1 MIILNTIISGQI
13 PVLTNLAIRIEG
25 PERLALANSLV
36 TKKITRLTV
45 AAIPRAAVSPI
56 AAMLVMVVT
65 VVVVTVLITL
75 LSFLSLYRSN
85 TRINYK
91 STFVNTYT
99 SIK

>member
-1 MIILNTIISGQI
+1 MITPNTIISGQI

-56 AAMLVMVVT
+56 AAMLVIVVT
-65 VVVVTVLITL
+65 VELVTVLITP
-75 LSFLSLYRSN
+75 LSFPSLYCYD
-85 TRINYK
+85 TRIN
-91 STFVNTYT
+91 
-99 SIK
+99 